1 MNGFIVV
8 IVVMIVICV
17 LDFILFFK
25 VWRMTNEVHIINCNV
40 EEINEKMTV
49 KEGENQVMERFKWYN
64 SDPANADK
72 VLRSLVIDDF
82 AKIIKK
88 VENQALNNIKVNHNG
103 AYISVDEYVKL
114 QYAETKKKYEALYK
128 SLGKEMP
135 KDLEVLSVD
144 DFRKFNI

>member
-1 MNGFIVV
+1 
-8 IVVMIVICV
+8 
-17 LDFILFFK
+17 
-25 VWRMTNEVHIINCNV
+25 MTNEVRIINCNV

-49 KEGENQVMERFKWYN
+49 KDGENPAMERFKLYN

-103 AYISVDEYVKL
+103 AYISVNEYVKL
-114 QYAETKKKYEALYK
+114 QYEETKKKYDALYK
-128 SLGKEMP
+128 SLGKEIP
-135 KDLEVLSVD
+135 KDLEDLSVD
-144 DFRKFNI
+144 DYRKFNI